1 MVTACHFSLQPLL
14 SLFPAATGGFPS
26 FYNQELIPKRSS
38 GLELGGDQVEL
49 TSRTSGPGL
58 EPSLAAGRQ
67 PCHQGTGDRQ
77 DVPGSSTD
85 GAQQQLRAGIT
96 RAAPVAQ
103 DMDPRTGQEPVRVL
117 GVVLGIGLA
126 LLILASFGYTF
137 IRWYRRGHCQRRP
150 DFVFSLYHSSGLGS
164 VALQP
169 VPPFSISGSLGT
181 SGSAYEPFHS
191 QRP

>member
-1 MVTACHFSLQPLL
+1 MSVQLRRGPL
-14 SLFPAATGGFPS
+14 PAECRRLCPVRARGGCGCPGAGPRRSAARALRSVPAPCPLPTGGFPS

-38 GLELGGDQVEL
+38 GLEFGDDQVEL
-49 TSRTSGPGL
+49 RTSGPGL

-77 DVPGSSTD
+77 DVPSSSTD
-85 GAQQQLRAGIT
+85 GAQQQLQAGIT

-137 IRWYRRGHCQRRP
+137 IRWYRRGHCQRPKQRW
-150 DFVFSLYHSSGLGS
+150 VHSSTRL
-164 VALQP
+164 
-169 VPPFSISGSLGT
+169 
-181 SGSAYEPFHS
+181 
-191 QRP
+191 